1 MLRDFLLQEILD
13 RDGVNVYSNQ
23 RYVEEAREMP
33 EVRADHP
40 NDVFLFDSS
49 KYDNPTTN
57 PFGVLAMAGKSID
70 TEYLTMNWDWKE
82 WALAALV
89 RAIKTFFQTFAGFI
103 AVGAAMSDIEWL
115 KALSVSGV
123 AFILSI
129 VTSLA
134 GLPEVKA
141 EKTEPPSDNE

>member
-1 MLRDFLLQEILD
+1 M
-13 RDGVNVYSNQ
+13 
-23 RYVEEAREMP
+23 
-33 EVRADHP
+33 
-40 NDVFLFDSS
+40 
-49 KYDNPTTN
+49 K
-57 PFGVLAMAGKSID
+57 
-70 TEYLTMNWDWKE
+70 WDWKE

-103 AVGAAMSDIEWL
+103 AVGAAMSEIEWL

>member
-1 MLRDFLLQEILD
+1 
-13 RDGVNVYSNQ
+13 
-23 RYVEEAREMP
+23 
-33 EVRADHP
+33 
-40 NDVFLFDSS
+40 
-49 KYDNPTTN
+49 
-57 PFGVLAMAGKSID
+57 
-70 TEYLTMNWDWKE
+70 MNWDWKE
-82 WALAALV
+82 WAIAALV

-134 GLPEVKA
+134 GLPEVKS

>member
-1 MLRDFLLQEILD
+1 
-13 RDGVNVYSNQ
+13 
-23 RYVEEAREMP
+23 
-33 EVRADHP
+33 
-40 NDVFLFDSS
+40 
-49 KYDNPTTN
+49 
-57 PFGVLAMAGKSID
+57 
-70 TEYLTMNWDWKE
+70 MNWNWKE

-103 AVGAAMSDIEWL
+103 AVGAAMSEIEWL

-134 GLPEVKA
+134 GLPEVKS